1 LTLALLLR
9 RRRARDG
16 IAGVPRSHQRLFR
29 ATNEKENIMA
39 KKMKKAD
46 KKAAAKKAK

>member
-1 LTLALLLR
+1 LTLALLIR

-16 IAGVPRSHQRLFR
+16 IAAMSRSHQRLFR

-46 KKAAAKKAK
+46 KKPAKKAK